1 MTGCVIIEAA
11 INGGTPKARNASVPR
26 TPGEVAA
33 DALRCFEAG
42 AAIVH
47 NHTDDPVIGGNGRH
61 DAQPYLEAWRP
72 VLAQRP
78 DALLYPTM
86 AGGGPHTNA
95 EERYQHIV
103 RLAGDN
109 VLRIGLVDPG
119 STNVGAGV
127 YENDPAYVRYT
138 MDRCRELRLGPSLSI
153 FEPGFLRAVLAYHRA
168 GALPQG
174 ALVKLYFGGPTAP
187 FGLPASEASLNA
199 YLEML
204 EGTGLP
210 WSVAVLGGDVFEGGF
225 ARLALERGGHL
236 RVGLEDYEG
245 EGQPSNVELVQ
256 RAVALCR
263 EGGLPVASCSDAAE
277 ILALPR

>member
-1 MTGCVIIEAA
+1 
-11 INGGTPKARNASVPR
+11 
-26 TPGEVAA
+26 
-33 DALRCFEAG
+33 
-42 AAIVH
+42 
-47 NHTDDPVIGGNGRH
+47 
-61 DAQPYLEAWRP
+61 
-72 VLAQRP
+72 
-78 DALLYPTM
+78 M

>member
-1 MTGCVIIEAA
+1 MTGRVIIEAA

-174 ALVKLYFGGPTAP
+174 ALVKLYFGGPTSP

-204 EGTGLP
+204 E
-210 WSVAVLGGDVFEGGF
+210 SSA
-225 ARLALERGGHL
+225 AMC
-236 RVGLEDYEG
+236 
-245 EGQPSNVELVQ
+245 S
-256 RAVALCR
+256 RA
-263 EGGLPVASCSDAAE
+263 ASRDW
-277 ILALPR
+277 R